1 MLTKAIETIEHALLH
16 LEPRR
21 SVRFLNLSPRWA
33 TEKLRRAR
41 FRRTLRLA
49 AERSS
54 FYREEFKRRQINMEA
69 IESPSQLGDFYTT
82 GEDLRA
88 HGPEAFLTGR
98 PDTAFETTGT
108 SSPIPKRVFF
118 SNEELEEMGRC
129 SALSLYRL
137 GIRPEDRIFSA
148 YDSSFWVSPV
158 VLKMAVQY
166 LKSFHVEAGKI
177 QPLEFY
183 ERARAYRP
191 NIIFGEPSWLL
202 RFSEIAQ
209 QRGAWPMKFLF
220 GGGENMAEEGRGF
233 VEGIWNA
240 PLYLSYGQT
249 ESFGTLGAECER
261 KDGYH
266 RNDLFFWF
274 ETPEVGEDGFGELVY
289 TTLARNVMPLI
300 RYRAADLTKLVD
312 DRCPC
317 GFFVGRLAKI
327 RARCDEM
334 VVCGMGNVGPW
345 VFEELLRGVAGI
357 SNDWQAAVR
366 YEGARDVIELRVEMT
381 DGLSQSDIRDIVYR
395 NLHQRFA
402 DFSKNLEM
410 KLYDLRVVAR
420 GSGSL
425 RGNAR
430 KLNRVVDER
439 QMLTTEITRASV
451 D

>member
-1 MLTKAIETIEHALLH
+1 MLTKAIETIERTVLH

-21 SVRFLNLSPRWA
+21 SMRFLNLSPPWA

-49 AERSS
+49 AARSS
-54 FYREEFKRRQINMEA
+54 FYRKEFKRRQIN
-69 IESPSQLGDFYTT
+69 IEGIEDPSQLGDFYTT

-88 HGPEAFLTGR
+88 HGPESFLTGR

-118 SNEELEEMGRC
+118 SNQELEEMGRC

-158 VLKMAVQY
+158 VLKMAVQH

-202 RFSEIAQ
+202 RFSEIAG

-220 GGGENMAEEGRGF
+220 GGGENMAEEARGF

-274 ETPEVGEDGFGELVY
+274 ETREVGEDGFGELVY

-300 RYRAADLTKLVD
+300 RYRSADLTKLID

-345 VFEELLRGVAGI
+345 VFEEILNSVNGI
-357 SNDWQAAVR
+357 SNDWQVGINHR
-366 YEGARDVIELRVEMT
+366 QGCDLIEVRVELT
-381 DGLSQSDIRDIVYR
+381 DGLARKDVEDLVLARLRRD
-395 NLHQRFA
+395 FT
-402 DFSKNLEM
+402 DFSRNLEM
-410 KLYDLRVVAR
+410 KLYDLQVVAFEPGTLRR
-420 GSGSL
+420 G
-425 RGNAR
+425 AR
-430 KLNRVVDER
+430 KIKRVIDER
-439 QMLTTEITRASV
+439 SI
-451 D
+451 